1 MLSGNRARLAGDYRS
16 SPEIGALADAVMSH
30 VQGSDMGSLRNAWGP
45 YLQDLDAAKVV
56 EQASDLATCR
66 GHIGALTTSIERL
79 SAGDELVRATSAGIA
94 DAITRVLN
102 PLGATSDT
110 PDLDASRSRVTYDTY
125 LPWGA
130 DEPVELDDDGI
141 IIMQGSPP
149 GTPDDW
155 DEVDD
160 ERFISGPFSAPEEIE
175 P

>member
-1 MLSGNRARLAGDYRS
+1 MGMLVFLITVIIASALLHAATFQRLQATQRR
-16 SPEIGALADAVMSH
+16 EVRLE
-30 VQGSDMGSLRNAWGP
+30 
-45 YLQDLDAAKVV
+45 AKVV

>member
-1 MLSGNRARLAGDYRS
+1 MSYLLVTAIIALGACLWAEHLRHQAASRRAIRLEAKVREQAADLTTTRAHLA
-16 SPEIGALADAVMSH
+16 ALASTLERITDA
-30 VQGSDMGSLRNAWGP
+30 
-45 YLQDLDAAKVV
+45 
-56 EQASDLATCR
+56 T
-66 GHIGALTTSIERL
+66 
-79 SAGDELVRATSAGIA
+79 AGEDLVRATSAGIA

-102 PLGATSDT
+102 PLGQTT
-110 PDLDASRSRVTYDTY
+110 PEPDQAQVTYDSF

-155 DEVDD
+155 EDVDD
-160 ERFISGPFSAPEEIE
+160 DRFISGGYGTFSAPEEIE